1 MSILFKSSVQNDS
14 IFTPEDFDE
23 TTDMIAR
30 TAEMYAKEKVY
41 PRLEELNDKN
51 FDTVRELMEEAGNL
65 GLIGADIP
73 EEYGGLDLGKVN
85 GAIISEK
92 LAYAHSFSITFGGQ
106 TGIGALPIAYFG
118 NDEQKERYLPSILSG
133 ENIAAYALT
142 EPSSGTDALS
152 LRTTA
157 TLNDEGTH
165 YLISGEKQWITN
177 AGFANIFIVYARAPE
192 GVTAFIVEADSEGL
206 STSQEEEKMGL
217 EGSSTCSVILD
228 QVKVPKENVIGQ
240 LGKGHYIAFNVLNI
254 GRFKIS
260 ATSLGSAKR
269 SLELALQY
277 GNERKQFQKTLNEFE
292 LTQYKIAAMA
302 AQIFAVESVIYR
314 IAGEMQESFE
324 QMDSTS
330 NYAKAIAPYASK
342 CSLSK
347 IIATES
353 LDAIVDEALQIHGGY
368 GYMKEYEIE
377 NIYRDVR
384 INRIFEGTNE
394 INRIILAQECMNA
407 EYESFP
413 VSEEMDQSLLRVV
426 REVEKVII
434 QTIQHFQK
442 EQLVDMNKYQ
452 TIAHFIA
459 NCATQFYAIESAV
472 LRTEKADKSGKN
484 SSYMYA
490 LTNLFIQRA
499 ITKLVS
505 ESTYLLS
512 ECNNAELVTSW
523 MNLLSI
529 HRIHYLSLQQ
539 LVAEK
544 LIQIEN
550 YSI

>member
-1 MSILFKSSVQNDS
+1 MSILFKSPVQKNL

-41 PRLEELNDKN
+41 PRLAELNDKN
-51 FDTVRELMEEAGNL
+51 FDTVRELMEEAGDL

-85 GAIISEK
+85 GAMISEK

-118 NDEQKERYLPSILSG
+118 NDEQKERYLPGILSG
-133 ENIAAYALT
+133 EQIAAYALT

-157 TLNDEGTH
+157 ILNDEGTH

-217 EGSSTCSVILD
+217 EGSSTRSVILD

-277 GNERKQFQKTLNEFE
+277 GNERKQFKQTLNEFE
-292 LTQYKIAAMA
+292 LTQHKIAAMA

-330 NYAKAIAPYASK
+330 NYAKTIAPYASK

-407 EYESFP
+407 DYESLP
-413 VSEEMDQSLLRVV
+413 TLEETEQPLLHVV
-426 REVEKVII
+426 REVEKVIV
-434 QTIQHFQK
+434 QTIQYFQK
-442 EQLVDMNKYQ
+442 EQLVDMNQHQ

-459 NCATQFYAIESAV
+459 NCATHFYAIESAV
-472 LRTEKADKSGKN
+472 LRTEKVNKSGKN

-505 ESTYLLS
+505 ESTYVLS
-512 ECNNAELVTSW
+512 ECNNAELITNW
-523 MNLLSI
+523 MNLLSV
-529 HRIHYLSLQQ
+529 HRTNYLSLQQ
-539 LVAEK
+539 LVSEK
-544 LIQIEN
+544 LIQTEN
-550 YSI
+550 YSV

>member
-1 MSILFKSSVQNDS
+1 MSILFKSPVQNNS

-23 TTDMIAR
+23 TTEMIAR

-41 PRLEELNDKN
+41 PRLAELNDKN
-51 FDTVRELMEEAGNL
+51 FDTVRELMQEAGDL

-85 GAIISEK
+85 GAMISEK

-118 NDEQKERYLPSILSG
+118 NDEQKERYLPGILSG
-133 ENIAAYALT
+133 EQIAAYALT

-165 YLISGEKQWITN
+165 YVVSGEKQWITN

-192 GVTAFIVEADSEGL
+192 GVTTFIVEADSEGL

-217 EGSSTCSVILD
+217 EGSSTRSVILD

-277 GNERKQFQKTLNEFE
+277 GNERKQFQQTLNEFE
-292 LTQYKIAAMA
+292 LTQHKVAAMA

-330 NYAKAIAPYASK
+330 NYAKTIAPYASK

-407 EYESFP
+407 HYESLP
-413 VSEEMDQSLLRVV
+413 TSKETDQPLWRVV
-426 REVEKVII
+426 REIEKVII
-434 QTIQHFQK
+434 QTIQYFQK
-442 EQLVDMNKYQ
+442 EQLVDMNKNQ
-452 TIAHFIA
+452 TIAHFVA

-472 LRTEKADKSGKN
+472 LRAEKINESGKD
-484 SSYMYA
+484 STYVYA
-490 LTNLFIQRA
+490 LTNLFIQQA
-499 ITKLVS
+499 IAKLVG

-512 ECNNAELVTSW
+512 ACNDEEIVTNW
-523 MNLLSI
+523 IQLLSL
-529 HRIHYLSLQQ
+529 HRKDYLHLQQ

-544 LIQIEN
+544 LIQTEN